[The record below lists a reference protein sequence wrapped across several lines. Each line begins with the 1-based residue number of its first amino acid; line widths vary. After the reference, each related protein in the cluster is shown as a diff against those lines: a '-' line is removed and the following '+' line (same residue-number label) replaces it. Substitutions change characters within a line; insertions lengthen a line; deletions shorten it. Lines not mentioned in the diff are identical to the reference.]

1 MADITSANSVLTLVV
16 PALFPAP
23 QQLQGYATDD
33 AFADEALQLSE
44 SVMGVDGRKSAG
56 YTPAITK
63 QTITLQADS
72 PSMSF
77 FEAIMQAMKQQ
88 RGVLRIEGS
97 LVIPST
103 GRSYVLTNGSL
114 ETVKQMPDGKKILQP
129 QAWVIAWEAVS
140 PSIL

>member
-97 LVIPST
+97 LVIPSI
-103 GRSYVLTNGSL
+103 
-114 ETVKQMPDGKKILQP
+114 M
-129 QAWVIAWEAVS
+129 
-140 PSIL
+140 